1 MPSSSWCKWVR
12 DEWCDECPWVEC
24 MCEWCV
30 WLNEWGECGWCWCRL
45 VGRYL
50 PNVKRFSSSDDLWRH
65 RLLLKRWKDFF
76 GWERRERMEKSDY
89 KILTNFMKN
98 IVYIINL
105 NSRRCSLS
113 FLTYVPVRW
122 FATCCRTFET
132 IMPFCFGLRH
142 ADIFRSTWT
151 HVSWWMMF

>member
-1 MPSSSWCKWVR
+1 MQVSAGWMMRWMSMSRMHVRMMCMTKWMRWMWLMLMSTCRTISS
-12 DEWCDECPWVEC
+12 ECETILIIWRSLTTSTTVEK
-24 MCEWCV
+24 
-30 WLNEWGECGWCWCRL
+30 
-45 VGRYL
+45 
-50 PNVKRFSSSDDLWRH
+50 VKRFFWL
-65 RLLLKRWKDFF
+65 
-76 GWERRERMEKSDY
+76 GREENGK
-89 KILTNFMKN
+89 KWLQNILTNSMKN
-98 IVYIINL
+98 IVQIINL